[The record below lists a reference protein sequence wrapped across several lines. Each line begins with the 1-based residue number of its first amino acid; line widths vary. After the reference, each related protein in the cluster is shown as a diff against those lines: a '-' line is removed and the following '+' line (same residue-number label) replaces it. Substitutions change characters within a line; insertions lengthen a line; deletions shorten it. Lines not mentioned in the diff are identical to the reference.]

1 MIGNSNYPVFYMS
14 QAKRRQ
20 REQLILVAIISSFL
34 LIGLIILA
42 IGYAQISSSNN
53 KGMLSIVNKA
63 QASYNNN
70 SVEES
75 LVEVIVPLVDIAP
88 RTKISY
94 DVLTR
99 KKVPAEYA
107 RNAIKNFSEIIGLY
121 NREALYNGQMINKN
135 NISPKVGLNKIIDK
149 IPAGYR
155 AVTITLSPTKSI
167 EGWLQAGTSVD
178 VYWISKATD
187 KAKIYPIV
195 QNAYVI
201 SADRVTVEEKNAEE
215 KEGKNQ
221 SPIPV
226 TASLLVTRDDA
237 LKIGLAST
245 QGELTLSLR
254 GDEEKGVTLY
264 KERGMTTR
272 DLLHIT
278 DLEKV
283 KVKPTVRITD
293 KKGGIQ
299 KYYFEG
305 DKLVPVA

>member
-1 MIGNSNYPVFYMS
+1 MINNNYPIFYMS
-14 QAKRRQ
+14 QAKRKQ
-20 REQLILVAIISSFL
+20 KEQLIIVAIISLFL
-34 LIGLIILA
+34 LLGLVILV
-42 IGYAQISSSNN
+42 IGYTQISRDN
-53 KGMLSIVNKA
+53 KGVLNIVNKA
-63 QASYNNN
+63 HASYNHYVVNDM
-70 SVEES
+70 
-75 LVEVIVPLVDIAP
+75 LVEVVVPLVDIAP
-88 RTKISY
+88 RTKISL
-94 DVLTR
+94 DVLTK

-107 RNAIKNFSEIIGLY
+107 NNAIKDYSEVVGLY
-121 NREALYNGQMINKN
+121 NREALFNGQMINKD
-135 NISPKVGLNKIIDK
+135 NISQKVALSKIIDK

-201 SADRVTVEEKNAEE
+201 SADRVTLEDKNNAE
-215 KEGKNQ
+215 KEGKDQ

-245 QGELTLSLR
+245 QGEITLSLR
-254 GDEEKGVTLY
+254 GDAEKGITLY
-264 KERGMTTR
+264 KERGMTTN

-278 DLEKV
+278 DAEKPQE
-283 KVKPTVRITD
+283 KPTVRITD
-293 KKGGIQ
+293 KQGNVQ
-299 KYYFEG
+299 KYRFEG

>member
-1 MIGNSNYPVFYMS
+1 MISNNYPVFYIS
-14 QAKRRQ
+14 QAKRKQ
-20 REQLILVAIISSFL
+20 REQLIIIAVISLFL
-34 LIGLIILA
+34 LLGLIILA
-42 IGYAQISSSNN
+42 IGYTQISKDG
-53 KGMLSIVNKA
+53 KGALNIINRA
-63 QASYNNN
+63 HASLNNN
-70 SVEES
+70 ILNEG
-75 LVEVIVPLVDIAP
+75 LVEVIVPLVDIEP
-88 RTKISY
+88 RTKISL
-94 DVLTR
+94 DILTK
-99 KKVPAEYA
+99 KKVPADYA
-107 RNAIKNFSEIIGLY
+107 HNAVRNYSEIVGLY
-121 NREALYNGQMINKN
+121 NRDTLYNGQMISKDKV
-135 NISPKVGLNKIIDK
+135 SPKVALNKIVDK

-178 VYWISKATD
+178 VYWISNATG
-187 KAKIYPIV
+187 KSRIVPIV

-201 SADRVTVEEKNAEE
+201 SADRITLEDRNNAE
-215 KEGKNQ
+215 KEGKDK

-264 KERGMTTR
+264 KERGMTTN

-278 DLEKV
+278 DTEKV
-283 KVKPTVRITD
+283 QNKPTIKITD
-293 KKGGIQ
+293 KKGNVQ

-305 DKLVPVA
+305 DRLVPVA